1 MIFILLLQAIAC
13 IALAAFTAYNYNPLN
28 FEGKPQFYYIYPD
41 HEEEGPAVTGVIS
54 YFSNFLLLNSMVP
67 ISLIISLETLKY
79 LQTTWM
85 EFDDEMSS
93 ESKPFKVLNTLIHE
107 ELGKIE
113 YVFSDKTGTL
123 TSNNM
128 EFR

>member
-1 MIFILLLQAIAC
+1 
-13 IALAAFTAYNYNPLN
+13 
-28 FEGKPQFYYIYPD
+28 
-41 HEEEGPAVTGVIS
+41 
-54 YFSNFLLLNSMVP
+54 MVP

-85 EFDDEMSS
+85 EFDEQMQS
-93 ESKPFKVLNTLIHE
+93 ENQPFRVLNTMIHE

-113 YVFSDKTGTL
+113 YVFTDKTGTL